1 MHRSIQCIGPL
12 RIRKP
17 FRHSSQP
24 AFSSNRTGPLMI
36 TRFRKTKPPHWRSE
50 MTFRVVSGGIR
61 QTFRCRF
68 RFDSE
73 HIYTSLM

>member
-1 MHRSIQCIGPL
+1 
-12 RIRKP
+12 
-17 FRHSSQP
+17 
-24 AFSSNRTGPLMI
+24 MI

-68 RFDSE
+68 RFGSE
-73 HIYTSLM
+73 RIYTSLV